1 MPQTGGGAEPKRPP
15 YWEKIVEAFS
25 LEVGLHASALDTS
38 TGRRED
44 GTAASAPLAKRH
56 RKDGSGYALLL
67 AVPAPVLSLVRH
79 PPYRVVPVCSFPTD
93 AIQAMANSSTM
104 IGQVLSQRLELE
116 TEEKRLRID
125 EKKVELEEKKAR
137 LEQMRIQTALW
148 QHQLQH
154 RGSAV
159 VAHVPS
165 AAAAANYADDT
176 DGYVPGGFGL
186 SSSLLLPPPPASSAP
201 PSAAFAIGVDSK
213 RPFAAL

>member
-1 MPQTGGGAEPKRPP
+1 MAKRP
-15 YWEKIVEAFS
+15 
-25 LEVGLHASALDTS
+25 
-38 TGRRED
+38 
-44 GTAASAPLAKRH
+44 
-56 RKDGSGYALLL
+56 RKDGYGYALLL
-67 AVPAPVLSLVRH
+67 AVPAPVLSLLRH
-79 PPYRVVPVCSFPTD
+79 LPYRVVPVSSFPTD
-93 AIQAMANSSTM
+93 AIQAM
-104 IGQVLSQRLELE
+104 E

-125 EKKVELEEKKAR
+125 EKKVELEEKTVALEEKKVELEEKKAR

>member
-1 MPQTGGGAEPKRPP
+1 M
-15 YWEKIVEAFS
+15 
-25 LEVGLHASALDTS
+25 
-38 TGRRED
+38 
-44 GTAASAPLAKRH
+44 AKRH

-93 AIQAMANSSTM
+93 AIQAM
-104 IGQVLSQRLELE
+104 E

-125 EKKVELEEKKAR
+125 EKKVELEEKKVALEEKKVEPEEKAR